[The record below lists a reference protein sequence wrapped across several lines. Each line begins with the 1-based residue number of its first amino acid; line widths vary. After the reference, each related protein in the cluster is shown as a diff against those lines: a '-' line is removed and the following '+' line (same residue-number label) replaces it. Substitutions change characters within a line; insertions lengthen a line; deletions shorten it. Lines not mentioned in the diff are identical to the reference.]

1 MSLFKAMQN
10 AVHRNQGANPQELA
24 SAMKKMEECLQV
36 FAQLSGAPSP
46 SPQKMAQNAQQ
57 SVQPN
62 VQQRVLSPTNNQR

>member
-1 MSLFKAMQN
+1 MQN

-57 SVQPN
+57 SGAQPI

>member
-1 MSLFKAMQN
+1 MQN

-36 FAQLSGAPSP
+36 VAQLSGAPSP
-46 SPQKMAQNAQQ
+46 SPQKMAQNAQP
-57 SVQPN
+57 SGAPI